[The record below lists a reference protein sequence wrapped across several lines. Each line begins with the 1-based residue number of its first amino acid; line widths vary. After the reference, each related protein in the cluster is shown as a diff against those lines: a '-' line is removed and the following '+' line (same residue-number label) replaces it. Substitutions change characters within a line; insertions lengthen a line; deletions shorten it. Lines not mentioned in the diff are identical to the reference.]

1 MIRRWQILL
10 AVLGACLPLLLA
22 SANTAP
28 EWNAAERRAILRFGP
43 WPPPPARDASNRV
56 SGRVDAILLGER
68 LFFDRRLS
76 ANRNM
81 ACDWCHLPQR
91 DFSDGFRRGVGRDV
105 VDRNTPSL
113 WNVATRRWLGW
124 DGAHDSLWSQSL
136 RPMLDPREMTA
147 TPKLIAERIRTDAD
161 LACRYEKVFGTAP
174 ARMDDDQ
181 VLVATGKALAA
192 FQETLVSGRTPF
204 DDYRDALQRSD
215 AAGQAAYPDAAKRGL
230 KIFVGKGRCDLCHF
244 GPTFSNG
251 EFADTGVPFFI
262 APGRVDP
269 GRHGGIAALRVSPFT
284 RLGPHS
290 DERQGAGTTRTR
302 HVEPQHRNFGE
313 FAVPPLRNV
322 ARTAPY
328 MHAGSHAT
336 LHDVVRH
343 YSELDEDRLH
353 ADGERILVPLKLT
366 PQESSDLVA
375 FLESLSD
382 TPRPFVRRTSDG
394 DPPCR

>member
-22 SANTAP
+22 YANTDDWSP
-28 EWNAAERRAILRFGP
+28 AERRAIQRFGP
-43 WPPPPARDASNRV
+43 WPPPQARDASNRV
-56 SGRVDAILLGER
+56 SGSDDAIALGER

-76 ANRNM
+76 GAGNM

-91 DFSDGFRRGVGRDV
+91 DWTDGFKRGVGRDV
-105 VDRNTPSL
+105 VDRNTTSL
-113 WNVATRRWLGW
+113 WNVGGRRWLGW

-136 RPMLDPREMTA
+136 RPIIDPREMTA
-147 TPKLIAERIRTDAD
+147 TPRQIAERIRTDAD
-161 LACRYEKVFGTAP
+161 LACRYEKVFGAAP
-174 ARMDDDQ
+174 AFMDDEQ
-181 VLVATGKALAA
+181 ILVATGKALAA

-204 DDYRDALQRSD
+204 DEFRDALQRGD

-230 KIFVGKGRCDLCHF
+230 KIFVGKGNCAVCHF

-251 EFADTGVPFFI
+251 EFADIGVPFFI
-262 APGRVDP
+262 EPGRVDP
-269 GRHGGIAALRVSPFT
+269 GRHGGIAALRASPYT

-302 HVEPQHRNFGE
+302 HVEAQHRNFGE
-313 FAVPPLRNV
+313 FMVPPLRNI

-353 ADGERILVPLKLT
+353 ADGERVLVPLRLS
-366 PQESSDLVA
+366 PRESDDLVA

-382 TPRPFVRRTSDG
+382 TPKPFVRRTSDR
-394 DPPCR
+394 DPACR

>member
-1 MIRRWQILL
+1 MARCWQILL

-22 SANTAP
+22 YAETGSWSP
-28 EWNAAERRAILRFGP
+28 AERRTILRFGP
-43 WPPPPARDASNRV
+43 WPPAPVRDASNRV
-56 SGRVDAILLGER
+56 SGRDDAALLGER

-76 ANRNM
+76 GGRNM

-113 WNVATRRWLGW
+113 WNVGMRRWLGW

-136 RPMLDPREMTA
+136 RPMLDAREMSSSVGQVA
-147 TPKLIAERIRTDAD
+147 ARIRAD
-161 LACRYEKVFGTAP
+161 RDLSCRYEKVFGIAP
-174 ARMDDDQ
+174 AAMDDAH

-204 DDYRDALQRSD
+204 DDFRDALQRGD
-215 AAGQAAYPDAAKRGL
+215 PAGQAAYPEAAKRGL
-230 KIFVGKGRCDLCHF
+230 KIFIGKGRCSVCHF

-251 EFADTGVPFFI
+251 EFADTGVPFFV
-262 APGRVDP
+262 ATGRVDP
-269 GRHGGIAALRVSPFT
+269 GRHGGIVALRRSTLT

-290 DERQGAGTTRTR
+290 DDRRGPDTLRTR

-328 MHAGSHAT
+328 MHAGSHAS

-343 YSELDEDRLH
+343 YSELDEERLH

-366 PQESSDLVA
+366 PRESNDLVA

-382 TPRPFVRRTSDG
+382 APKPFVRRTADS

>member
-1 MIRRWQILL
+1 MARRWQILL

-22 SANTAP
+22 YANTE
-28 EWNAAERRAILRFGP
+28 EWSTAERRAILRFGP
-43 WPPPPARDASNRV
+43 WPPAPSRDASNRV
-56 SGRVDAILLGER
+56 SGRDDAILLGER

-76 ANRNM
+76 GGRNM
-81 ACDWCHLPQR
+81 GCDWCHAPQR
-91 DFSDGFRRGVGRDV
+91 DWSDGFQRGVGRDV

-113 WNVATRRWLGW
+113 WNVGTRHWLGW

-136 RPMLDPREMTA
+136 RPMVDPREMNA
-147 TPKLIAERIRTDAD
+147 TTRQIAERIRTDGD
-161 LACRYEKVFGTAP
+161 LSCRYEKVFGTAP
-174 ARMDDDQ
+174 AFMDDEQ

-204 DDYRDALQRSD
+204 DDFRDALQRGD
-215 AAGQAAYPDAAKRGL
+215 AAGQAAYPDAARRGL
-230 KIFVGKGRCDLCHF
+230 KLFIGKGRCSVCHV

-251 EFADTGVPFFI
+251 EFADTGVPFFVV
-262 APGRVDP
+262 PGRVDP
-269 GRHGGIAALRVSPFT
+269 GRHGGIAALRKSPFT
-284 RLGPHS
+284 RLGAHS
-290 DERQGAGTTRTR
+290 DDTQGLDTLRTR

-313 FAVPPLRNV
+313 FAVPSLRNV

-336 LHDVVRH
+336 LDDVVRH
-343 YSELDEDRLH
+343 YSELDEERLH
-353 ADGERILVPLKLT
+353 ADGERILRPLRLT
-366 PQESSDLVA
+366 AQESNDLVA

-382 TPRPFVRRTSDG
+382 TPKPFVRRTADT

>member
-1 MIRRWQILL
+1 MGRRWQILL
-10 AVLGACLPLLLA
+10 AFIGACLPLLLA
-22 SANTAP
+22 YAKTG
-28 EWNAAERRAILRFGP
+28 EWSPAERRAIQRFGP
-43 WPPPPARDASNRV
+43 WPPAPAVDASNRV
-56 SGRVDAILLGER
+56 SGRDEAILLGER

-76 ANRNM
+76 GGRNM
-81 ACDWCHLPQR
+81 ACDWCHLPQL
-91 DFSDGFRRGVGRDV
+91 DWADGFRRGVGKDV

-113 WNVATRRWLGW
+113 WNVGGRRWLGW

-136 RPMLDPREMTA
+136 RPMIDPREMTS
-147 TPKLIAERIRTDAD
+147 TPGQIAERIRTAPD

-174 ARMDDDQ
+174 AFMSDEQ

-192 FQETLVSGRTPF
+192 FQETLVTGRTPF
-204 DDYRDALQRSD
+204 DDYRDALQRGD
-215 AAGQAAYPDAAKRGL
+215 VAGQATYPEAARRGL
-230 KIFVGKGRCDLCHF
+230 KIFVGKGKCDTCHF

-251 EFADTGVPFFI
+251 EFADTGVPFFVT
-262 APGRVDP
+262 PGRVDP
-269 GRHGGIAALRVSPFT
+269 GRHGGIIALRASPYT

-290 DERQGAGTTRTR
+290 DERQGDGTTRTR

-313 FAVPPLRNV
+313 FMVPPLRNV

-353 ADGERILVPLKLT
+353 IDGERILIPLKLS
-366 PQESSDLVA
+366 PRESNDLVA

-382 TPRPFVRRTSDG
+382 KPRPFVRRTSDN